1 MTWDWEKL
9 KQQQQGRGGIP
20 PQMDEI
26 VERIRKVRFPGGPLF
41 IILILIVALVFTS
54 VFTVKQNEVGIVQF
68 FGRYVRSADPGLNFK
83 LPLGIEK
90 VTKVNVRE
98 IQTEEFGFSTADV
111 QVRSRLRAGTEDV
124 GESLML
130 TGDLNVAVVPWIVQF
145 RIDSPYNFLF
155 KVRDVRRLLRDM
167 SEAAMRLVVGDRSV
181 DEVINKRDEIAVEAR
196 GLLQAELDQA
206 ESGIH
211 IVTIEM
217 KKTSVPPPV
226 QPSWNEVNQAEQ
238 EKEQMILQAKE
249 DYNKAI
255 PAAKGEAERTIKAAE
270 GYALNR
276 VNRSKGDAARFVALY
291 NEYTKAKDVTKRRLY
306 LETIK
311 QTFPNLGQK
320 FIIDA
325 DQKNVV
331 PLLNLGKPVN
341 IGQQSD
347 GEK

>member
-9 KQQQQGRGGIP
+9 KQQQQGRGGAP

-26 VERIRKVRFPGGPLF
+26 VERIRKVKFPGGPLF
-41 IILILIVALVFTS
+41 IVLILIVALIITS

-68 FGRYVRSADPGLNFK
+68 FGRYVRTVDPGLNFK

-98 IQTEEFGFSTADV
+98 IQTEEFGFSTTEV
-111 QVRSRLRAGTEDV
+111 QVRSRFRSGNENV
-124 GESLML
+124 SESLML

-145 RIDSPYNFLF
+145 RIENPYNFLF

-226 QPSWNEVNQAEQ
+226 QPSWNEVNQSEQ

-255 PAAKGEAERTIKAAE
+255 PAARGEADRTIKAAE

-276 VNRSKGDAARFVALY
+276 VNRAKGDAARFVALY

-311 QTFPNLGQK
+311 QTFPKLGQK

-325 DQKNVV
+325 DQKNLL
-331 PLLNLGKPVN
+331 PLLNLGKPIN
-341 IGQQSD
+341 IGQPSD

>member
-9 KQQQQGRGGIP
+9 KQQQEGRGGVP

-26 VERIRKVRFPGGPLF
+26 VERIRKIKFPGGPLF
-41 IILILIVALVFTS
+41 IIIILIAALMFTS
-54 VFTVKQNEVGIVQF
+54 VFTVKQNEVGIVQL
-68 FGRYVRSADPGLNFK
+68 FGRYVRTVDPGLNFK

-98 IQTEEFGFSTADV
+98 IQTEEFGFSTTDI
-111 QVRSRLRAGTEDV
+111 QVRSRFRSG
-124 GESLML
+124 GENESEALML

-145 RIDSPYNFLF
+145 RIENPYNFLF

-226 QPSWNEVNQAEQ
+226 QPSWNEVNQSEQ

-255 PAAKGEAERTIKAAE
+255 PAARGEAERTIKAAE

-276 VNRSKGDAARFVALY
+276 VNRAKGDAARFVALY

-306 LETIK
+306 LETIR
-311 QTFPNLGQK
+311 QTFPKLGPK
-320 FIIDA
+320 FIVDA
-325 DQKNVV
+325 DQKNLL
-331 PLLNLGKPVN
+331 PLLNLGKPIN
-341 IGQQSD
+341 IGQPSD

>member
-9 KQQQQGRGGIP
+9 KQQQQGRGGVP

-26 VERIRKVRFPGGPLF
+26 VEKIRKIKLPGGPLF
-41 IILILIVALVFTS
+41 IVLILIVVLIITS

-68 FGRYVRSADPGLNFK
+68 FGRYVRTADPGLNFK

-98 IQTEEFGFSTADV
+98 IQTEEFGFSTTDV
-111 QVRSRLRAGTEDV
+111 QVRSRFRAGSEDV

-145 RIDSPYNFLF
+145 RIENPYNFLF

-249 DYNKAI
+249 GYNKAI
-255 PAAKGEAERTIKAAE
+255 PAAKGEAERTIKVAE

-276 VNRSKGDAARFVALY
+276 VNRAKGDATKFVALY
-291 NEYTKAKDVTKRRLY
+291 NEYTKAKDVTKRRIY

-311 QTFPNLGQK
+311 ETFPKLGQK
-320 FIIDA
+320 FIVDA
-325 DQKNVV
+325 DQKNLV
-331 PLLNLGKPVN
+331 PLLNLGKPIN
-341 IGQQSD
+341 IGQPSD